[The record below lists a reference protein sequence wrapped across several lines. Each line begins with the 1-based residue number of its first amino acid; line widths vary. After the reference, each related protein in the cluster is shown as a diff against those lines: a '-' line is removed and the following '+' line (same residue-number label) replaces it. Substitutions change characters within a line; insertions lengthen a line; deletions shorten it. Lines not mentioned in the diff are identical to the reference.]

1 VPDLICYDRRYI
13 AENKIE
19 RASETAAPSECRL
32 LEFCL
37 CESVVG
43 FCYFF
48 SVFCYNLN
56 RRL

>member
-48 SVFCYNLN
+48 FCFL
-56 RRL
+56 LQFK